1 MSALPTW
8 LTTLERV
15 REQRRNAAWQSLA
28 QSLRDAAEARAAT
41 TEIAEGLA
49 RLRESQQQ
57 SALSGRVDAERLRQL
72 REDRTDRLSQLAEAH
87 RRQSESEA
95 RLQKAQSEATVHEAD
110 VEILQKLSNR
120 LLAARRIEQ
129 QRRQEQSTLEVS
141 LSLCN
146 ERLGD

>member
-41 TEIAEGLA
+41 TEIAEGLT

-95 RLQKAQSEATVHEAD
+95 RLQKAQSEATVHEAG